1 MVVVVDYNF
10 EGSLSGSRAPCPMCN
25 YSLPTS
31 GSIHLKLFLETFTEW
46 LYLTLKGLHLQLE
59 EVPYIYIR
67 GAG

>member
-10 EGSLSGSRAPCPMCN
+10 EGSLSGSRAPYPMCN

-67 GAG
+67 GDG